1 VGAVGPKGGHQGP
14 VGRCAST
21 AMTGDGSLSFASPSG
36 CLSVT
41 ESREGSRCRCPS
53 HQSR

>member
-1 VGAVGPKGGHQGP
+1 VGAEGPWGDHQGP

-21 AMTGDGSLSFASPSG
+21 AMTDDGSLSFASPSD

-41 ESREGSRCRCPS
+41 ESREGSRCRYPS

>member
-1 VGAVGPKGGHQGP
+1 MGAVGPKGGHQDL

-21 AMTGDGSLSFASPSG
+21 EMTGDGSLSYASPSG

-41 ESREGSRCRCPS
+41 ESREGSRCRFPS